1 MKRLSTILC
10 TLALL
15 LVGAGSASAKETTVY
30 TVDYSTM
37 ADKAGAPFWSS
48 VPADASISIA
58 GGLLVIENGSDSG
71 NNWDLQLHIADGVT
85 TTEGLDYKVKITYK
99 TTKASTDVTVGLGTW
114 GDGNTVPKYGQS
126 ITVDDAFQTMTL
138 DFNNFI
144 RTGSNFV
151 MWQCRKVVGTIY
163 ISKVEVI
170 EVTADEPS
178 SSVLIEMQD
187 VSPTMYAKNHGGG
200 AVEATP
206 DAEGVYTITD
216 VNVGEPAGDA
226 WDTQFWIAAPN
237 ALSTGRKFYVEFEYM
252 ADNGGTVNT
261 QTHRATP
268 GSYVHWGCIGDVVF
282 TTTWQKLTKTQTVSA
297 DMNGWQ
303 SIAFNMHLNSDTKYY
318 IKNIVLKEEVEV
330 GEAVAIDVTSAGWAS
345 FSYNKDV
352 SLGTVKGYAAKAHG
366 SYVELI
372 PVTEVPA
379 NNAVLIEGHGRHS
392 FGVIPS
398 ATAIAENDL
407 QISDGSVTGNGSTIY
422 ALGKKNDVVGFA
434 KVKNGTKIPSGKAY
448 IVIAGGAA
456 RDFLGFDEDAT
467 GIDAVKQNAKAD
479 NLYFNLAGQR
489 VAQPTKGLYI
499 VNGKKVIVK

>member
-170 EVTADEPS
+170 EVTADGAS
-178 SSVLIEMQD
+178 TSYVLGDDLVD
-187 VSPTMYAKNHGGG
+187 VTPTIYVKNYDGTTD
-200 AVEATP
+200 ATP
-206 DAEGVYTITD
+206 DEDGVITVTD
-216 VNVGEPAGDA
+216 AAGAGDPWA
-226 WDTQFWIAAPN
+226 TQFWIAAPYPLP
-237 ALSTGRKFYVEFEYM
+237 AGKKFKVTFDYKAE
-252 ADNGGTVNT
+252 AAGSAGT
-261 QTHRATP
+261 QTHGATP
-268 GSYVHWGCIGDVVF
+268 GSYITWHCIGDVAF
-282 TTTWQKLTKTQTVSA
+282 TTGWKTFSNEISITD
-297 DMNGWQ
+297 DMAGWQ
-303 SIAFNMHLNSDTKYY
+303 SIAFNLHLNSNTKYY
-318 IKNIVLKEEVEV
+318 FKNITLKEPEIV
-330 GEAVAIDVTSAGWAS
+330 GEKIDFTVTSAGWAT
-345 FSYNKDV
+345 FSSNKDV
-352 SLGTVKGYAAKAHG
+352 DLGTVNGYAAKAHG
-366 SYVELI
+366 SYIELI

-379 NNAVLIEGHGRHS
+379 NNPVLIEGAGKHS
-392 FGVIPS
+392 FDVVAS

-407 QISDGSVTGNGSTIY
+407 RISDGSVTGDGSTIF
-422 ALGKKNDVVGFA
+422 ALGKKSGVVGFA
-434 KVKNGTKIPSGKAY
+434 KVKNGTKIPKGKAY
-448 IVIAGGAA
+448 LVIAGGAA
-456 RDFLGFDEDAT
+456 RDFIGLDDAT